1 MILYIK
7 ACFDNPA
14 QEVFLFKF
22 INKNAAIDRQ
32 EALKREIHIY
42 DKKIRAK
49 NSFLC
54 AHASVLLK
62 SVLSTQTIEFESEQ
76 DPKFINKSEEKV
88 NDFMKF

>member
-32 EALKREIHIY
+32 EPLKREIHIY

-49 NSFLC
+49 NRFSC